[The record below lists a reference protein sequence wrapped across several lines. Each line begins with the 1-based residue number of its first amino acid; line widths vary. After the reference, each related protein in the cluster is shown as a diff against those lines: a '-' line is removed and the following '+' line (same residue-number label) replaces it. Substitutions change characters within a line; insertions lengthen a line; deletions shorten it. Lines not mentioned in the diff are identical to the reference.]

1 MTKIDVPKLITDGVL
16 PELTPEVI
24 ADESYKPLTDIL
36 LSSFLLYFSFS
47 LLPWLS
53 SSIVK

>member
-1 MTKIDVPKLITDGVL
+1 MKDVPKLICDGVL

-36 LSSFLLYFSFS
+36 ILLLCFIFLYYFLSILFYLSTSF
-47 LLPWLS
+47 
-53 SSIVK
+53 V